1 MLKAAVVLISEQVED
16 TFELRLDGTSLSCED
31 STSTAL
37 NEPQEGPQ
45 APRQVSETINKMIML
60 LLAYSSMYCTRN
72 ANKSKAKLM
81 AIHFL

>member
-16 TFELRLDGTSLSCED
+16 TFELRLEGTSLSCED

-45 APRQVSETINKMIML
+45 APRQASETINKMIML
-60 LLAYSSMYCTRN
+60 LACTIVQGTRIKVRPSS
-72 ANKSKAKLM
+72 KLM

>member
-60 LLAYSSMYCTRN
+60 LVVMYKER
-72 ANKSKAKLM
+72 K
-81 AIHFL
+81 